1 MTELLEN
8 SPVSAGEDDVRQYLN
23 EIRRYP
29 RLTPEEERQLAMR
42 CAQGDESAIRQMVNS
57 NLRLVVSIARE
68 YAGRGV
74 ALMDLI
80 QEGSIGLL
88 VAARKF
94 DYTKDYRFSTYATK
108 WIRQGV
114 TRCLM
119 NHGSAIRV
127 PLHTAERMRKIEAV
141 RTALRQELGEEPTA
155 AQIAEKCGLPE
166 EKVAELTQLTPDIC
180 SLDVPTGDDDGTAL
194 QSLLEDAQAPQP
206 YEEVVRGELDKTMD
220 QLLSTL
226 NERQQQILRLHFGME
241 DGNCYS
247 LEEIGKKLS
256 ISKERVRQIERQ
268 AMDKLQK
275 SLSANQTGGGY
286 GFGRE
291 PSDHAGGRKRAGRGG
306 CPSGAGGRRTESE
319 CF

>member
-1 MTELLEN
+1 MTELLDKQAEA
-8 SPVSAGEDDVRQYLN
+8 PVSAGEDDVRQYLR
-23 EIRRYP
+23 EIRQYP
-29 RLTPEEERQLAMR
+29 RLTAEEERELARR
-42 CAQGDESAIRQMVNS
+42 CAEGDEDAIRQMVNS

-74 ALMDLI
+74 ALLDLI

-94 DYTKDYRFSTYATK
+94 DYTLDFRFSTYATK

-119 NHGSAIRV
+119 NHAGLIRV
-127 PLHTAERMRKIEAV
+127 PLHTAERMRKVEAAKA
-141 RTALRQELGEEPTA
+141 ALRQETGEEPTPA
-155 AQIAEKCGLPE
+155 EIAKKSGIPE
-166 EKVAELTQLTPDIC
+166 EKVLELQRLTPEVC
-180 SLDVPTGDDDGTAL
+180 SLDIPTGDGEESAL
-194 QSLLEDAQAPQP
+194 RTLLEDVQAPQP
-206 YEEVVRGELDKTMD
+206 YEELVRRELEHTME

-241 DGNCYS
+241 DGTCYS
-247 LEEIGKKLS
+247 LEEIGRTLG

-275 SLSANQTGGGY
+275 MGASLGLEDFLN
-286 GFGRE
+286 E
-291 PSDHAGGRKRAGRGG
+291 
-306 CPSGAGGRRTESE
+306 
-319 CF
+319 